1 MNVQGDERDRGK
13 QRWSLDFFMF
23 FVIRSFTIY
32 AQTRKVNSRGE
43 LGWVGVGLYRVVVLN
58 YE

>member
-13 QRWSLDFFMF
+13 QRWSLDFF
-23 FVIRSFTIY
+23 SFLLFGRLLN
-32 AQTRKVNSRGE
+32 AQTRKVNSREE
-43 LGWVGVGLYRVVVLN
+43 LGWVGAGLYRVVVLN

>member
-13 QRWSLDFFMF
+13 QRLDFF
-23 FVIRSFTIY
+23 SFLLFGRLLY

-43 LGWVGVGLYRVVVLN
+43 LGWVGAGLYRVVVLN

>member
-1 MNVQGDERDRGK
+1 MYKEMKGIEGNSVRV
-13 QRWSLDFFMF
+13 WISLGFLLFG
-23 FVIRSFTIY
+23 RLLY

-43 LGWVGVGLYRVVVLN
+43 LGWVGAGWYRVVVLN